1 MYSKDSAEDDL
12 HDFKQGDG
20 ANADLCVP
28 RQKEVHEMDF
38 FDEDLRVYS
47 KDSAEELNNDNL
59 TAYRQVETVPT
70 RHVSFA
76 ETVEKVEF

>member
-1 MYSKDSAEDDL
+1 MVDVPVVQLHRCCSWRDGMCFLGRVHRYTARGCPCHQGGEGVDDDL

-38 FDEDLRVYS
+38 FDEDV
-47 KDSAEELNNDNL
+47 
-59 TAYRQVETVPT
+59 
-70 RHVSFA
+70 
-76 ETVEKVEF
+76 